1 MKLSHRDGITRRL
14 SGAGFTF
21 VELLVATSI
30 SILLAVGA
38 MMFAN
43 STVLSISAITAQ
55 STINQQAGNA
65 IEFLQINAR
74 LATSISNDTAGN
86 ILTLGFDD
94 NFAVDSDADGKPYND
109 RDHFARFQFL
119 GVNSTN
125 SAACATNRLVYFP
138 NVNSTNKRVLVSAG
152 LRNLPGYKIFNV
164 TNNNTVIIRFGMVDP
179 QAADRYQAIEIQ
191 GTAVSLNRPAS
202 TNLISILP

>member
-30 SILLAVGA
+30 SILLAAVA

-74 LATSISNDTAGN
+74 L
-86 ILTLGFDD
+86 
-94 NFAVDSDADGKPYND
+94 
-109 RDHFARFQFL
+109 
-119 GVNSTN
+119 
-125 SAACATNRLVYFP
+125 
-138 NVNSTNKRVLVSAG
+138 
-152 LRNLPGYKIFNV
+152 GY
-164 TNNNTVIIRFGMVDP
+164 G
-179 QAADRYQAIEIQ
+179 
-191 GTAVSLNRPAS
+191 
-202 TNLISILP
+202 